1 MEISRLRKKEKQA
14 IKSCKLLLNGDI
26 SLHILDDDGGTAY
39 AGEVKL
45 YNDDLETVL
54 NLVETQAKEL
64 EKKDKMIEL
73 MGKLLYEHRNFFG
86 WYEVGIDIESVE
98 KQIEYFER
106 EVENGNTNTE
116 IG

>member
-26 SLHILDDDGGTAY
+26 SLHVLDDDGGTAY
-39 AGEVKL
+39 AGEVNKL

-64 EKKDKMIEL
+64 DKKDKMIE
-73 MGKLLYEHRNFFG
+73 KS
-86 WYEVGIDIESVE
+86 IEIIANNTVPQDKC
-98 KQIEYFER
+98 KQCIKKYFER
-106 EVENGNTNTE
+106 KVEEDGNKNTE